1 MPNIINTALHYVGNK
16 QADEGM
22 ICSKSLLSMND
33 EMRNALTV
41 YFEQAFANEVQYHFV
56 HDSDLGYNEV
66 YGYLTDIFNN
76 PDCLLDSS
84 IKLAKHLYEKSNHP
98 KIKAGEFYVTLFDNC
113 HINGEDCMAV
123 GLFKS
128 ENKDTFLRVWTSEEG
143 IDMTTEQGINTKKL
157 DKGCIVYNTNADD
170 GYIVTV
176 IDNTNRSDAHYW
188 TDEFLQV
195 MQKQNDYYHTNELLS
210 MTKQFVT
217 KELPQQFE
225 VSRADQADMLN
236 RSMAFFKQNDVFD
249 MQDFTNQVIEQPAV
263 IESFHK
269 FKDQYQE
276 KEDVVISDEFAINGT
291 ALKRQE
297 RAYKSVIKL
306 DKNFHIYIHG
316 DRDLIEQGEDSRGKY
331 YKVYYNKES

>member
-1 MPNIINTALHYVGNK
+1 MPTIIDTALHYVGNK
-16 QADEGM
+16 QDEEGM
-22 ICSKSLLSMND
+22 ICSKSLLKMD
-33 EMRNALTV
+33 DATRNALSD
-41 YFEQAFANEVQYHFV
+41 YFNEAFANEVQYHFV

-66 YGYLTDIFNN
+66 YGYLTEIFND
-76 PDCLLDSS
+76 PSRLLDGSV
-84 IKLAKHLYEKSNHP
+84 KLAKHLYEKSNHP
-98 KIKAGEFYVTLFDNC
+98 KIKAGEFYVALFDNC
-113 HINGEDCMAV
+113 HINGEDCKAIGM
-123 GLFKS
+123 FKS
-128 ENKDTFLRVWTSEEG
+128 ENKDTFLRVWASEQG
-143 IDMTTEQGINTKKL
+143 IDMTTETGINTKKL
-157 DKGCIVYNTNADD
+157 DKGCIVYHTNADD

-195 MQKQNDYYHTNELLS
+195 MQKQNDYYHTNELLT

-249 MQDFTNQVIEQPAV
+249 MQDFTEQVIEQPAV

-276 KEDVVISDEFAINGT
+276 KEDVVISDEFAINGS

-316 DRDLIEQGEDSRGKY
+316 NRDLIEQGEDDKGKF